1 MPRITINGKDLE
13 FTKGQTILQVAL
25 DNEIEIPHYC
35 YHPGLSIVANCRICL
50 AEVWA
55 PNPKTNQLEA
65 IPKLLPTCQTPAGEH
80 QVVYTDSPK
89 AIANQKAVMEYLLI
103 NHPVDCAV
111 CDQAGECHLQDY
123 SYQYGRS
130 QARFAEE
137 KIKQPKKDVGK
148 HVLLYSDRCIMC
160 TRCVRFTREVTGTGE
175 LMVTGRGA
183 TEQIDVFPGV
193 PVDNELSAN
202 VIDICPVG
210 ALLDKDFLFQQRV
223 WLLTKTPSIDGITA
237 SGDNISI
244 EHNKGIIYRIKP
256 RVNMDV
262 NKWWI
267 TDEVRYGWKHVHSD
281 QRITMP
287 QVKGEEPYQSSE
299 APLAYE
305 AAYALVNRRLA
316 EAGRMALLVS
326 PMLSCEDA
334 YLLATYVRSIDPD
347 AILAM
352 GPVPRHGQDKTFPGS
367 SAGAGFKLYAEKAPN
382 ARGVRRVLSKMSDS
396 VLDFEAFTKALQ
408 KESSIN
414 AVVLTGN
421 YPSDWATGALLAAL
435 DAGESRQ
442 NGRFVALIDTL
453 NTKLVDRAD
462 VVIPGATW
470 TEKAGVFENAN
481 GRLQAFERAITPIDY
496 TKSESQIALD
506 LAAASAASDLGLQ
519 HAIYNPA
526 VVRQTIASTL
536 GLPEFIQNVHY
547 PAVLGEVESDMALI
561 EL

>member
-1 MPRITINGKDLE
+1 MPKITINGKEIE
-13 FTKGQTILQVAL
+13 FQKGQTILQVAL

-50 AEVWA
+50 AEVWG
-55 PNPKTNQLEA
+55 PNPKTGQLEA
-65 IPKLLPTCQTPAGEH
+65 IPKLLPTCQTTCGEN

-89 AIANQKAVMEYLLI
+89 AIANQKSVMEYLLI

-130 QARFAEE
+130 QARFAEQ
-137 KIKQPKKDVGK
+137 KIKQPKKDVGE

-175 LMVTGRGA
+175 LLVTGRGA
-183 TEQIDVFPGV
+183 FEQIDVFPGI
-193 PVDNELSAN
+193 PVNNELSAN

-223 WLLTKTPSIDGITA
+223 WFLEKTPSIDGITA

-256 RVNMDV
+256 RTNMDV

-281 QRITMP
+281 QRLIIP
-287 QVKGEEPYQSSE
+287 VVKGEDPFEPTE

-305 AAYALVNRRLA
+305 AAYATMNERLSNSK
-316 EAGRMALLVS
+316 RVALMIS

-334 YLLATYVRSIDPD
+334 YLLASYVLSIDPN
-347 AILAM
+347 AVLAV
-352 GPVPRHGQDKTFPGS
+352 GPVPQHGQDKTFPG
-367 SAGAGFKLYAEKAPN
+367 GFKLCAEKAPN
-382 ARGVRRVLSKMSDS
+382 ARGVRRVLSKLASAKT
-396 VLDFEAFTKALQ
+396 VLEFDAFVAMLKKDPKIDAL
-408 KESSIN
+408 I
-414 AVVLTGN
+414 LTGN
-421 YPSDWATGALLAAL
+421 YPSNWATAALLEAIE
-435 DAGESRQ
+435 AGR
-442 NGRFVALIDTL
+442 NRFVALIDTL
-453 NTKLVDRAD
+453 RSRLCDRAD
-462 VVIPGATW
+462 VIIPGATW
-470 TEKAGVFENAN
+470 AEKAGTFENAN
-481 GRLQAFERAITPIDY
+481 NRLQAFERAIEPIDF
-496 TKSESQIALD
+496 TKCEGQIALD
-506 LAAASAASDLGLQ
+506 LAAVRAGGQPPIYRSA
-519 HAIYNPA
+519 
-526 VVRQTIASTL
+526 T
-536 GLPEFIQNVHY
+536 VHRLM
-547 PAVLGEVESDMALI
+547 AEAHGMTEMMRDVHFSLALHEVESDMALV